1 MTTPTRNLNNLGYNV
16 TTRDINWSDLVQRS
30 WGSEFRAPDHRVYQ
44 FSNNRCFDSTDKT
57 DHGFYDGGA
66 V

>member
-1 MTTPTRNLNNLGYNV
+1 MATDLNNLGYKV
-16 TTRDINWSDLVQRS
+16 VTRDINWQDMVIRS
-30 WGSEFRAPDHRVYQ
+30 WGSEFRAPDHGAYK

-57 DHGFYDGGA
+57 DNGFYDGGA